1 MGEEHMEEEHTHQL
15 HLADRRSGQITGV
28 VDVQAFDENEIRLE
42 TQQGM
47 LQIQGKDLHVG
58 RLQLD
63 RGEIDIQGEVTS
75 LIYRDGRGQKRKK
88 EQSLLGRLFQ

>member
-1 MGEEHMEEEHTHQL
+1 
-15 HLADRRSGQITGV
+15 
-28 VDVQAFDENEIRLE
+28 
-42 TQQGM
+42 M

>member
-1 MGEEHMEEEHTHQL
+1 MEEEHTHQL

-47 LQIQGKDLHVG
+47 LQIQARIFMWEDCSWTGE
-58 RLQLD
+58 RLIF
-63 RGEIDIQGEVTS
+63 RE
-75 LIYRDGRGQKRKK
+75 R
-88 EQSLLGRLFQ
+88 

>member
-1 MGEEHMEEEHTHQL
+1 MEEEHTHQL
-15 HLADRRSGQITGV
+15 HLADRKSGQITGV

-47 LQIQGKDLHVG
+47 LQ
-58 RLQLD
+58 
-63 RGEIDIQGEVTS
+63 VTS